1 MMNRFKLMFVE
12 FSGFFKYGFAEIVLV
27 LPFFGISVIFLR
39 KVFTLKEAVT
49 YLWIVS
55 IVFYLLGLLVVYRW
69 KKQVIQSTFIIKANR
84 IYDSV
89 MFKIAFFVSYMSAS
103 LLMLYFVFNWMD
115 FNAFLEVK

>member
-1 MMNRFKLMFVE
+1 MFVE

-27 LPFFGISVIFLR
+27 LPFFGICVIFLR

-55 IVFYLLGLLVVYRW
+55 ILFYLLGLLVVYRW
-69 KKQVIQSTFIIKANR
+69 KKQVIQSTFKIKANR

-89 MFKIAFFVSYMSAS
+89 MFKIAFFVSYMFAS